1 MWDWLSDH
9 VWVGWASVGMLLA
22 LAELLSL
29 DLVLLMLAAGAFAGA
44 LVSVLIDSFVLELV
58 VAIATAS
65 AMLVVVRPSIVRRMR
80 SGPELTTG
88 HAALVGEN
96 GVVLATVTENEGE
109 IKLAGEVW
117 TARSFQPNL
126 RIEPGTKVAVFAID
140 GATAVVYPN
149 A

>member
-9 VWVGWASVGMLLA
+9 VWVGWASLA
-22 LAELLSL
+22 LVLAVAELLSL
-29 DLVLLMLAAGAFAGA
+29 DLVLLMLAAGAVAGA
-44 LVSVLIDSFVLELV
+44 LASVITDSFVVDLL

-65 AMLVVVRPSIVRRMR
+65 AMLVLVRPSIVRRMR

-88 HAALVGEN
+88 HAALVGSS
-96 GVVLATVTENEGE
+96 GVVLATVTEDEGE

-117 TARSFQPNL
+117 TARSFEPNT

-149 A
+149 E

>member
-9 VWVGWASVGMLLA
+9 VWVGWASVGLLLA
-22 LAELLSL
+22 VAELLSL

-44 LVSVLIDSFVLELV
+44 LSSVLIDSFVFELL
-58 VAIATAS
+58 VAIVAAS
-65 AMLVVVRPSIVRRMR
+65 ALLVLVRPSIVRRMR

-88 HAALVGEN
+88 HAALVGAS
-96 GVVLATVTENEGE
+96 GVVLATVTESAGE

-117 TARSFQPNL
+117 TARSFEPNTV
-126 RIEPGTKVAVFAID
+126 IEPGTKVAVFAID

-149 A
+149 D

>member
-1 MWDWLSDH
+1 MWGWLGDH
-9 VWVGWASVGMLLA
+9 AWVGWASLGMLLA

-44 LVSVLIDSFVLELV
+44 LASVIIDSFVVELV

-65 AMLVVVRPSIVRRMR
+65 AMLVLVRPSIVRRMR

-140 GATAVVYPN
+140 
-149 A
+149 

>member
-9 VWVGWASVGMLLA
+9 AWVGWASLGLL
-22 LAELLSL
+22 LGVAELLSL

-44 LVSVLIDSFVLELV
+44 LASVVVDSFVIELLI
-58 VAIATAS
+58 AIAAAS
-65 AMLVVVRPSIVRRMR
+65 ALLVLVRPSIVRRMR

-88 HAALVGEN
+88 HAALVGAS

-117 TARSFQPNL
+117 TARSFEPNT

-149 A
+149 E

>member
-9 VWVGWASVGMLLA
+9 LWVGWASLGLLLA
-22 LAELLSL
+22 VAELLSL
-29 DLVLLMLAAGAFAGA
+29 DLVLLMLAAGAFAA
-44 LVSVLIDSFVLELV
+44 AVSSAIWGNFILDLV
-58 VAIATAS
+58 VAIVVAS
-65 AMLVVVRPSIVRRMR
+65 AMLFLVRPGIVRRMR

-88 HAALVGEN
+88 HAALVGAS
-96 GVVLATVTENEGE
+96 GVVLATVTESAGE

-117 TARSFQPNL
+117 TARCFEPNT

-149 A
+149 D